1 MNKKIAWVLLLGF
14 SFYVSA
20 LVFHHHQDGLAH
32 DACALCFSISHH
44 ASVILGSVF
53 QVSAPSFV
61 LPLIFIEKSLDIS
74 LSFRGLHSNRAPPFV

>member
-14 SFYVSA
+14 SCYVSA
-20 LVFHHHQDGLAH
+20 LVFHHHKDGLAH
-32 DACALCFSISHH
+32 DSCALCFSISHR
-44 ASVILGSVF
+44 SNLILGPVA
-53 QVSAPSFV
+53 QVSASSFV